1 MVQFFDF
8 ALLCTVLAF
17 SFQVIYKE
25 TNHYRCWAI
34 DVCQPEVCQTLAC
47 GRCAPMSLTLTAQP
61 TFWRVG
67 QSYCP
72 FCQSCITWSSWTWAV
87 TTSHVTRW
95 VNINRALKKTNK
107 QLNVLRGENEN
118 IRGNLEFYSTLFL
131 DFFEAIF
138 WTKIV
143 MDLPLTLWSTL
154 ED

>member
-17 SFQVIYKE
+17 SVQVIYKE

-34 DVCQPEVCQTLAC
+34 DVCQPEVCQTPAC
-47 GRCAPMSLTLTAQP
+47 GRCAPMSLTLTSHP

-67 QSYCP
+67 QSYCL
-72 FCQSCITWSSWTWAV
+72 FCQSCVTWSSWTWAE

-95 VNINRALKKTNK
+95 VNINRAL
-107 QLNVLRGENEN
+107 NVWMGENEN
-118 IRGNLEFYSTLFL
+118 ITGNLEFYSTLFL

-143 MDLPLTLWSTL
+143 MDFPLTFKSTL
-154 ED
+154 QN